1 MVQDPVCGMKIN
13 ENDAAAS
20 TEYKRKVYYFCS
32 PSCQDAF
39 EKEPEKYVKNDGGEM
54 KHHH

>member
-1 MVQDPVCGMKIN
+1 MKIN